1 MEIAKASSEE
11 MAIIEKD
18 AKVLAKVFAR
28 EKPLETKKTIL
39 LSKTK
44 VREREKE
51 IMLLYISQKRE
62 KKEFQRTD
70 RDDKNTPQN
79 GS

>member
-51 IMLLYISQKRE
+51 IMLLCISQKRE
-62 KKEFQRTD
+62 KKRISA
-70 RDDKNTPQN
+70 N
-79 GS
+79 